1 MTLAI
6 LLNDD
11 NCGFASL
18 MVSRKRTLGA
28 LLSAI
33 LNFVLKQNKSER
45 KITLTKH
52 YCSHIPAHASPAISA
67 HSRDK
72 PTLIVPNQL
81 LMTIFNPAYEMVI
94 NGIKLG
100 CDASETIA
108 SPSIMRIEPAERTG
122 VISSNTRYISRNT
135 APDYNTLQYLEKS
148 G

>member
-52 YCSHIPAHASPAISA
+52 YCSHVPAAISA

-72 PTLIVPNQL
+72 PTLIVPDQL

-100 CDASETIA
+100 CGASESIA
-108 SPSIMRIEPAERTG
+108 SPSSIIDE
-122 VISSNTRYISRNT
+122 N
-135 APDYNTLQYLEKS
+135 
-148 G
+148 

>member
-1 MTLAI
+1 MFGWIPSGDITRSRNTGHTTTLAI

-52 YCSHIPAHASPAISA
+52 YCSHVPAHARPAISA

-72 PTLIVPNQL
+72 PTLIVPDQL
-81 LMTIFNPAYEMVI
+81 LMTNFNPAYEMVI
-94 NGIKLG
+94 NGIKHG
-100 CDASETIA
+100 YDASETIA
-108 SPSIMRIEPAERTG
+108 SPS
-122 VISSNTRYISRNT
+122 S
-135 APDYNTLQYLEKS
+135 
-148 G
+148 